1 MERKGKEKT
10 LLLLSSV
17 CTRKLKDR
25 IAFTDHTEY
34 SFQICVRSL
43 QGQYASVHQK
53 FLGREGG
60 REGAHS
66 LLTASSRLFEMA
78 MKPGLCPAQIWTWCE
93 KNHTTRDIWD
103 LGCRPAILGK
113 TKLCLCHWSGTLM
126 WPFLQGFP
134 THQAKW
140 LPRTPVHCK
149 VEVVLIRASDNL
161 GFFKADT

>member
-1 MERKGKEKT
+1 MHKEIERQDCIHWSHRV
-10 LLLLSSV
+10 LLSNMCQVSSGPV
-17 CTRKLKDR
+17 C
-25 IAFTDHTEY
+25 ISSSEIF
-34 SFQICVRSL
+34 
-43 QGQYASVHQK
+43 
-53 FLGREGG
+53 REGG

-78 MKPGLCPAQIWTWCE
+78 MKLGLCPAQIWTWCE